1 MRRVLALAGALLA
14 LTALAHGTPATA
26 AAQTP
31 AGTRASGLS
40 VTALTGVLRDGEV
53 LQIDVAVAGGEALP
67 DPALTVALERRTV
80 SRFDYQQALEAGGDA
95 RSTVGAARV
104 PLDPAALGAGPVP
117 VTVPLTELGIVRVA
131 DATQGVYPLRLALES
146 GGEVVDE
153 VVTSVV
159 LLADPLGP
167 PVRAALLVPVA
178 GELGLVGDGARVAF
192 DPLAGD
198 LGPEGRLPGLA
209 AALAAAPPVPLTVAT
224 DGAVL
229 EEAQHAAAGY
239 TAVDDA
245 GTVRVPA
252 AVPLEALGDAEPG
265 PAERAAALLRDV
277 RAVTARPEVD
287 QIALPYASAD
297 LRALAVAGLDGEVRR
312 AVAQGVR
319 SVEQVTG
326 RRPAPEVLWPPDG
339 VDARTIDVL
348 DAAVGSFVLDATA
361 LSGDVEPAAVTPP
374 PVRRVRTALGDAVR
388 GAVADPWLAAALAD
402 LEGPAADGA
411 VVAAQRVLGETA
423 AVYFERPYLPE
434 PRGLL
439 LAPPQRWEVTGPV
452 LEALL
457 QGLAG
462 APWLQPVTLPD
473 LLATVSAPPEP
484 QRLDPSPAPQGLD
497 EDYLADVQAAREAVA
512 ALRNVLPGDDATAAR
527 ASRLLD
533 LAVSTDYRGAG
544 EERGRTLVASVQAAA
559 DAVAEQVSVLQA
571 PLITLTSRDGQVPV
585 TLRSDAPVPIDVTV
599 ELSSP
604 RFAFPEGARRTDVTL
619 QPGEPRTLF
628 FEAQARTP
636 GATHPIAIRVTDSS
650 GPQAQELA
658 TGSVVVRSTD
668 FSLTAVLLTAGGA
681 LFLTAWWVRDV
692 RRRRAA
698 ATAAASADGRQLE
711 PAASDRP

>member
-1 MRRVLALAGALLA
+1 MRRVLALAGALLV
-14 LTALAHGTPATA
+14 LTALAQGPSATA

-31 AGTRASGLS
+31 AGTRASALS
-40 VTALTGVLRDGEV
+40 VTALTGVLRDGEP
-53 LQIDVAVAGGEALP
+53 LQVQVAVAGVETLP
-67 DPALTVALERRTV
+67 DPALSVTLERRTV
-80 SRFDYQQALEAGGDA
+80 SRFDYQQALEADGGA

-104 PLDPAALGAGPVP
+104 PLDRATLGAGPVP
-117 VTVPLTELGIVRVA
+117 VTVPLPDLGIGRVA
-131 DATQGVYPLRLALES
+131 DATQGVYPLRVALLS
-146 GGEVVDE
+146 GGEAVDE

-167 PVRAALLVPVA
+167 PVRTALLVPVA
-178 GELGLVGDGARVAF
+178 GELGLVGDGSQVAV

-198 LGPEGRLPGLA
+198 LRPDGRLPVLA
-209 AALAAAPPVPLTVAT
+209 AALAAGPPVPLTVAT

-229 EEAQHAAAGY
+229 EEAQHAAEGY

-245 GTVRVPA
+245 GAVRVPA
-252 AVPLEALGDAEPG
+252 AVPPESLGDAEPG

-277 RAVTARPEVD
+277 RAVTARPAVD

-297 LRALAVAGLDGEVRR
+297 LRALAAAGLDGEVRR

-339 VDARTIDVL
+339 VDARTVDVL
-348 DAAVGSFVLDATA
+348 DAAVGSVVLDATA
-361 LSGDVEPAAVTPP
+361 LAGDVEPSAVTPS
-374 PVRRVRTALGDAVR
+374 PVRRVRTTLGDALR

-402 LEGPAADGA
+402 LEGPAPDGA

-439 LAPPQRWEVTGPV
+439 LAPPQRWEVTAPV
-452 LEALL
+452 LQALL
-457 QGLAG
+457 QGLAS

-473 LLATVSAPPEP
+473 LLATVPAPPEP
-484 QRLDPSPAPQGLD
+484 QRLDPPPAPRGLD
-497 EDYLADVQAAREAVA
+497 GDYLADVQAARAAVT

-527 ASRLLD
+527 ANRLLD
-533 LAVSTDYRGAG
+533 LAVSTDHRAAG

-559 DAVAEQVSVLQA
+559 DGIAEQVSVLQS
-571 PLITLTSRDGQVPV
+571 PQITLTSRDGQVPV

-636 GATHPIAIRVTDSS
+636 GATHPIAIRVMDSS
-650 GPQAQELA
+650 GPEARELA

-681 LFLTAWWVRDV
+681 LFLATWWVRDV

-698 ATAAASADGRQLE
+698 AAGAAPADGRELE
-711 PAASDRP
+711 PAADVR